1 LDNNTDNIQ
10 EDTPDN
16 NLDEKKAVP
25 KKLRCINID
34 CVFNSSNAP
43 EQPRNFCNHPNLN
56 IESKFADI
64 TIAICSEFRSKKDYE
79 FKPPLELIELK
90 TNTHIEIKVVPEPSF
105 TRIEKVTTKELEEGV
120 KGKTKRSKL
129 KTPAPEI
136 IPEKPPKVEY
146 ETPVVISS
154 EEGKVMPA
162 EPYSGGTVRHTEL
175 QQLKKLYQPY
185 LKKGITFSIIIHIV
199 LIFLIYSFLV
209 EKKDKVDASQQQRI
223 VVVEDIE
230 TPKFDPPDVD
240 KQKEIDKRET
250 ETSDKDALP
259 EIKPK
264 NIVPKIKRPKTE
276 TPLDTTSIS
285 LNNKVTDSLKAVT
298 DSLLLAMGKGDT
310 NRLLLPDSLKNFMPD
325 NEIGLKLWYPRN
337 WKLTDN
343 RSVNLK
349 MEEFKG
355 VIINTDSASEDP
367 GAVSIFIQIDDPKY
381 SSYNKTTFKNI
392 FQMDDSLSTA
402 YSTDPLLT
410 GAKRINYKFFIFTD
424 PTGKN
429 NIYVNTETKK
439 EFFEKYRK
447 YIEAVVRSVKIVPK
461 TPSGETKK

>member
-1 LDNNTDNIQ
+1 LDENTNNTEDSQENILKN
-10 EDTPDN
+10 TT
-16 NLDEKKAVP
+16 AP

-34 CVFNSSNAP
+34 CVFNSSNEP
-43 EQPRNFCNHPNLN
+43 EHPRNTCNHPNLKV
-56 IESKFADI
+56 ESRFADI

-79 FKPPLELIELK
+79 FKPPASLVELK
-90 TNTHIEIKVVPEPSF
+90 TNTKIKIEGEPEPTF
-105 TRIEKVTTKELEEGV
+105 THIEKVTTKELEEGV
-120 KGKTKRSKL
+120 KGKRKKPEPVIEPIVQ
-129 KTPAPEI
+129 KPEI
-136 IPEKPPKVEY
+136 QSKVEY
-146 ETPVVISS
+146 ETPTVISAD
-154 EEGKVMPA
+154 EGKPLPVPQFA
-162 EPYSGGTVRHTEL
+162 GKEIRHTEL

-185 LKKGITFSIIIHIV
+185 LRKGLVSSIIIHIAV
-199 LIFLIYSFLV
+199 IFFLYSILV
-209 EKKDKVDASQQQRI
+209 EKNDKVNIPQQQRI

-230 TPKFDPPDVD
+230 QPKFDPPDVD
-240 KQKEIDKRET
+240 KQKEIERKEKEISANNVMPD
-250 ETSDKDALP
+250 
-259 EIKPK
+259 IKPK
-264 NIVPKIKRPKTE
+264 NIIPKIKRPKKE

-298 DSLLLAMGKGDT
+298 DSLLLALGKGDT
-310 NRLLLPDSLKNFMPD
+310 NRLMIPDSLKNFMPE
-325 NEIGLKLWYPRN
+325 NEIGLRLWYPRN

-349 MEEFKG
+349 LEEFKG

-392 FQMDDSLSTA
+392 FAMDDSLSTA

-410 GAKRINYKFFIFTD
+410 GAKRISYKFFVFTD

-439 EFFEKYRK
+439 DLFEKYRK
-447 YIEAVVRSVKIVPK
+447 YIEAIVRSVKIVQK
-461 TPSGETKK
+461 TIGSETKK